1 MLVARYAPTLL
12 TQTISQPAMRREV
25 DVMGLT
31 VCLALLGAL
40 IAGSDHEPHSKFDL
54 ILIVWVTTV
63 GLVLTHAFA
72 LMLAVWLVKDPT
84 YTIKPALLLGVQ
96 LAMASLIA
104 LTATVVALLA
114 SSNYDRLGARM
125 SAAVFIGLLV
135 GMELRAHGSSP
146 ARSLAW
152 GLVSMAAAV
161 GLATAKWVV
170 GS

>member
-1 MLVARYAPTLL
+1 MARRAPTLL
-12 TQTISQPAMRREV
+12 TQTISQPAMRREI

-54 ILIVWVTTV
+54 IVIVWVTTV

-114 SSNYDRLGARM
+114 SSDYDRLGARM

-135 GMELRAHGSSP
+135 GIELRAHGSSP
-146 ARSLAW
+146 ARSVGW